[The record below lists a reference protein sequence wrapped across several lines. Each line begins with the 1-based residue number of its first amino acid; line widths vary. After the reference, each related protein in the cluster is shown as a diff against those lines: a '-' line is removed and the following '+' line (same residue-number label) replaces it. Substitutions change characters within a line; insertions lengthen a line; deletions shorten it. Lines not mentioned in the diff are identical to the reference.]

1 MPFSGT
7 EFDSEIELYFRLIG
21 HESVLA
27 ASSMTR
33 SGFWT
38 LQNS

>member
-27 ASSMTR
+27 LRA
-33 SGFWT
+33 
-38 LQNS
+38 L